1 MRIFNPIRPAQ
12 PGSARPAPLGRALH
26 AHPSGRSLLIA
37 LFLIVF
43 ALNPANAA
51 PNQDQ
56 LKLSFGKFDIFGTY
70 SKRSC
75 AAQTFLRSAKG
86 QRMGFLIYWVP
97 RKSLFLSTKHPSF
110 ARTSGKQ
117 VVQFRFP
124 DGQVMAF
131 NMKKS
136 GDQVQANIGFGST
149 AKKFYKM
156 IEANNS
162 LRIELPGLGDVLD
175 VDMSR
180 RRELESAMRHC
191 RDWLKS

>member
-1 MRIFNPIRPAQ
+1 MK
-12 PGSARPAPLGRALH
+12 PGSARPAPLGRALL
-26 AHPSGRSLLIA
+26 AHPSGRSLLVA
-37 LFLIVF
+37 LFLAIF
-43 ALNPANAA
+43 GLGTANAA
-51 PNQDQ
+51 PNQDT
-56 LKLSFGKFDIFGTY
+56 LKLSFGKFDVYGTY

-86 QRMGFLIYWVP
+86 HRMGFLIYWVP
-97 RKSLFLSTKHPSF
+97 RKSLFVSTKHPAF
-110 ARTSGKQ
+110 AQVSGKQ

-124 DGQVMAF
+124 DGQAMAF
-131 NMKKS
+131 KMKKQ
-136 GDQVQANIGFGST
+136 GDHVQASIGFGSQ
-149 AKKFYKM
+149 AKKFYKL
-156 IEANNS
+156 IEANDS